1 MLSERAGHG
10 LHLMISISRTGVW
23 DTVTVMK
30 QSKPVKGGHSHKL
43 SQQPTAHLILET
55 LRPVSA
61 MIGGVILSRVQ
72 QQAISCACPHN
83 RTGSLLARLYASQID
98 FALVV
103 WVDGQ
108 EAAFMRV
115 SL

>member
-55 LRPVSA
+55 LRHDRRGHPFTCTTT
-61 MIGGVILSRVQ
+61 GHIL
-72 QQAISCACPHN
+72 
-83 RTGSLLARLYASQID
+83 RLPA
-98 FALVV
+98 
-103 WVDGQ
+103 
-108 EAAFMRV
+108 
-115 SL
+115 